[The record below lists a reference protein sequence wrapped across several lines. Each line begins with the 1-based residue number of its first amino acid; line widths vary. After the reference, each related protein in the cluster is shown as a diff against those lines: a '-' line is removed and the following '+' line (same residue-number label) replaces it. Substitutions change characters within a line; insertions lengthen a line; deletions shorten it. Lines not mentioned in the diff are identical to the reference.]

1 MPGEFLAP
9 PRSGVFYEISIKR
22 LFNSNVC
29 LTLQKQFEKYMAADK
44 REHILSVAERLFG
57 EKGFDGTS
65 VRDIAQAAGV
75 NLAMISYYFGS
86 KEKLLE
92 AMIELR
98 FEYTYGIL
106 EELNKD
112 QSLTPWDKI
121 DRLVD
126 FYVNRILNNLPF
138 HNLMFQEAIAFRSEE
153 IKEKIIAMK
162 MRNLQQINQIIKD
175 GQEKKL
181 FRQVDIPMTVGTI
194 IGTISSYTQ
203 SRVYSCNILA
213 IREDEDDDVFRE
225 KLSKRLKVHLKHL
238 LRAHLDIRNDTGPV
252 EN

>member
-1 MPGEFLAP
+1 
-9 PRSGVFYEISIKR
+9 
-22 LFNSNVC
+22 
-29 LTLQKQFEKYMAADK
+29 MATDK
-44 REHILSVAERLFG
+44 REHILITAERLFG

-92 AMIELR
+92 AMIQLR
-98 FEYTYGIL
+98 SEYTYGIL

-112 QSLTPWDKI
+112 QSLSPWDKM

-126 FYVNRILNNLPF
+126 FYVERIMTNLPF
-138 HNLMFQEAIAFRSEE
+138 HNIMFQEAIAFRSEE

-162 MRNLQQINQIIKD
+162 MRNLEQINKIIED

-194 IGTISSYTQ
+194 IGTISNYTQ
-203 SRVYSCNILA
+203 SRVYSCVILA
-213 IREDEDDDVFRE
+213 IREDEDDEIFRE

-238 LRAHLDIRNDTGPV
+238 LRAHLDIRNDTGPL
-252 EN
+252 EG